1 MSKPA
6 ITLDERELAARI
18 IDQVLRQARR
28 DQVADEVELR
38 GRLSLA
44 CPWSLGDDRWR
55 FWCREVDHG
64 LRRYANPGTAINAEG
79 LQLAPGLAI
88 DPELTR
94 WLDRSGIVARQAR
107 PQRDRPAPDT
117 DDGLTQLSLS
127 ELAG

>member
-6 ITLDERELAARI
+6 ITQDERELAVRI

-28 DQVADEVELR
+28 DQVADEVELVA
-38 GRLSLA
+38 RLRHA
-44 CPWSLGDDRWR
+44 CPWSVGDDRWR

-64 LRRYANPGTAINAEG
+64 LRRHANPGSAINAEG
-79 LQLAPGLAI
+79 LQLAPGVAI
-88 DPELTR
+88 DSELAG

-107 PQRDRPAPDT
+107 RRRAPTADA

-127 ELAG
+127 ELAW